1 LTGEGEGGGEKVELI
16 SPSPSSPPTKGGE
29 VYLGD
34 EMKKLIVGISGAT
47 GAIYGIRLL
56 EVLSKSD
63 VETHLIITEAAE
75 KTILMETN
83 WEIKKIKSLARVT
96 YDIKDLGAAISSG
109 SFLSE
114 GMVIIPCSI
123 KSLSGI
129 ANSFNENLLIRAAD
143 VTLKERRKLVLV
155 VRETPLHLGH
165 LELMHQASRIGAILL
180 PPIPAFYF
188 HPKTID
194 DLVNHT
200 VGKVLD
206 LFGMNH
212 HLFNRWGSNS
222 VKKTLRKKGFKD

>member
-1 LTGEGEGGGEKVELI
+1 
-16 SPSPSSPPTKGGE
+16 
-29 VYLGD
+29 
-34 EMKKLIVGISGAT
+34 MKRLIVGISGAT

-63 VETHLIITEAAE
+63 VETHLVITEAAE
-75 KTILMETN
+75 QTILMETN
-83 WEIKKIKSLARVT
+83 WKLKDVKSLAKVS
-96 YDIKDLGAAISSG
+96 YDMNNLGADISSG

-129 ANSFNENLLIRAAD
+129 ANSFNENLLIRTAD

-165 LELMHQASRIGAILL
+165 LELMHQASRIGATLL
-180 PPIPAFYF
+180 PPVPAFYF

-194 DLVNHT
+194 DLINHT

-206 LFGMNH
+206 LFGVNN
-212 HLFNRWGSNS
+212 HLFNRWGSS
-222 VKKTLRKKGFKD
+222 QVKKTLRKKGLKN

>member
-1 LTGEGEGGGEKVELI
+1 VKR
-16 SPSPSSPPTKGGE
+16 
-29 VYLGD
+29 
-34 EMKKLIVGISGAT
+34 LIVGISGAT

-56 EVLSKSD
+56 ETLLKSD
-63 VETHLIITEAAE
+63 VETHLVITEAAE
-75 KTILMETN
+75 RTILMETH
-83 WEIKKIKSLARVT
+83 WKLEDVKSLAKVS
-96 YDIKDLGAAISSG
+96 YDIKNLGADIASG

-143 VTLKERRKLVLV
+143 VTLKERKKLMLV

-165 LELMHQASRIGAILL
+165 IELMLQASRMGAILL
-180 PPIPAFYF
+180 PPVPAFYF

-194 DLVNHT
+194 DLISHT

-212 HLFNRWGSNS
+212 HLFNRWGSS
-222 VKKTLRKKGFKD
+222 EVKETLKKKGFKD

>member
-1 LTGEGEGGGEKVELI
+1 V
-16 SPSPSSPPTKGGE
+16 
-29 VYLGD
+29 
-34 EMKKLIVGISGAT
+34 KKLIVGISGAT

-75 KTILMETN
+75 KTILMEAN

-165 LELMHQASRIGAILL
+165 LELMLQASRIGATLL

-194 DLVNHT
+194 DLINHT

-212 HLFNRWGSNS
+212 HLFNRWGSPG
-222 VKKTLRKKGFKD
+222 VKKTLKKKGIKD

>member
-1 LTGEGEGGGEKVELI
+1 
-16 SPSPSSPPTKGGE
+16 
-29 VYLGD
+29 
-34 EMKKLIVGISGAT
+34 MKKLIVGISGAT

-63 VETHLIITEAAE
+63 VETHLIITEAAQE
-75 KTILMETN
+75 TILMETS
-83 WEIKKIKSLARVT
+83 WKVETVKSLAKVS
-96 YDIKDLGAAISSG
+96 YDIKNLGADISSG

-114 GMVIIPCSI
+114 GMAIIPCSI

-165 LELMHQASRIGAILL
+165 IELMRQASRMGAVLL
-180 PPIPAFYF
+180 PPVPAFYF

-194 DLVNHT
+194 DLINHT

-206 LFGMNH
+206 LFGFDH
-212 HLFNRWGSNS
+212 HLFNRWGSS
-222 VKKTLRKKGFKD
+222 KVKKTLKKKGFKD